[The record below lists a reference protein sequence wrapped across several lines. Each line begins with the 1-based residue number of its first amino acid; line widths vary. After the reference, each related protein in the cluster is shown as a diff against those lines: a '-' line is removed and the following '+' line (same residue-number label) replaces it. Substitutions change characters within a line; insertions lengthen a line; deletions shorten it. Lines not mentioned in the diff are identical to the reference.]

1 MDKEVNYEDLGLILT
16 PEQLAVLEA
25 DDGAESAGDTD
36 ADGEKAPD
44 AEDAADAPDGG
55 ESETSESDAGADED
69 GADGGVPDDD
79 ADDDA
84 DKAILA
90 KDGKHTIPYEKLV
103 EAREAEKS
111 AKAEAQALRERIAQ
125 LEKGAEKPEGK
136 TADDSD
142 NSLFGDFSDEDM
154 KKGVEKLIQEK
165 LAGYEASLKQQEAAK
180 AHYREIYTA
189 HPDADSIVESR
200 ELEEWLAGQNPLVRK
215 AFHDA
220 LKDGT
225 AAEVIGA
232 FDMFKAAKS
241 AAEPEKP
248 VEKPAEKPPVR
259 KNTPNTL
266 SDIPAGR
273 DHTASDSPLDNL
285 SGNALAEKLASMTE
299 EQVEKF
305 LNS

>member
-111 AKAEAQALRERIAQ
+111 AKAEAEALRKRIEELER
-125 LEKGAEKPEGK
+125 GAEKPEVK

-165 LAGYEASLKQQEAAK
+165 LAGYEANLKQQEAAK

-200 ELEEWLAGQNPLVRK
+200 ELKEWLDAQNPLVRK
-215 AFHDA
+215 AFNDA

-241 AAEPEKP
+241 AAEPEKS

-259 KNTPNTL
+259 KNAPNTL

-273 DHTASDSPLDNL
+273 DHTASDSPLDHL

>member
-1 MDKEVNYEDLGLILT
+1 MGGI
-16 PEQLAVLEA
+16 
-25 DDGAESAGDTD
+25 AG
-36 ADGEKAPD
+36 GRQYGR
-44 AEDAADAPDGG
+44 GG
-55 ESETSESDAGADED
+55 RRGYRR
-69 GADGGVPDDD
+69 GGRR
-79 ADDDA
+79 A
-84 DKAILA
+84 DKVIRA

-125 LEKGAEKPEGK
+125 LEKGAEKPGVE
-136 TADDSD
+136 TADGSD
-142 NSLFGDFSDEDM
+142 NSLFGDFSDEDV

-165 LAGYEASLKQQEAAK
+165 LAGYEADMKRQEAAK

-215 AFHDA
+215 AFNDA
-220 LKDGT
+220 LKDGI

-248 VEKPAEKPPVR
+248 AEKPPAG

-273 DHTASDSPLDNL
+273 DHTASDGPPDYL

>member
-1 MDKEVNYEDLGLILT
+1 MEDEVNYEDLGLILT

-25 DDGAESAGDTD
+25 DDGAESVGDTD

-55 ESETSESDAGADED
+55 ESETSESDAGAEE
-69 GADGGVPDDD
+69 GGSDGGVPDDD
-79 ADDDA
+79 AD
-84 DKAILA
+84 KVIRA

-165 LAGYEASLKQQEAAK
+165 LAGYEANLKQQEAAK

-200 ELEEWLAGQNPLVRK
+200 ELKEWLDGQNPLVRK
-215 AFHDA
+215 AFNDA

-225 AAEVIGA
+225 TAEVIGA
-232 FDMFKAAKS
+232 FDLFKAAKS

-248 VEKPAEKPPVR
+248 VEKPAEKPSVR

>member
-1 MDKEVNYEDLGLILT
+1 MEDEIDYEDLGLILT

-55 ESETSESDAGADED
+55 KPETSESDADARED
-69 GADGGVPDDD
+69 GSDGGVPDDD
-79 ADDDA
+79 AD
-84 DKAILA
+84 KVIRA

-111 AKAEAQALRERIAQ
+111 AKAEAEALRKRIAQ
-125 LEKGAEKPEGK
+125 LEKGAEKPEVK
-136 TADDSD
+136 TADDSG

-165 LAGYEASLKQQEAAK
+165 LAGYEANLKQQEAAK

-200 ELEEWLAGQNPLVRK
+200 ELEEWLDAQNPLVRK

-232 FDMFKAAKS
+232 FDLFKAAKS

-248 VEKPAEKPPVR
+248 DEKPDEKPVEKPPVR

-273 DHTASDSPLDNL
+273 DHTASDSPLDHL

>member
-1 MDKEVNYEDLGLILT
+1 M
-16 PEQLAVLEA
+16 
-25 DDGAESAGDTD
+25 
-36 ADGEKAPD
+36 
-44 AEDAADAPDGG
+44 
-55 ESETSESDAGADED
+55 
-69 GADGGVPDDD
+69 
-79 ADDDA
+79 
-84 DKAILA
+84 
-90 KDGKHTIPYEKLV
+90 
-103 EAREAEKS
+103 
-111 AKAEAQALRERIAQ
+111 RERIEE
-125 LEKGAEKPEGK
+125 LEKGAEKPGVE
-136 TADDSD
+136 TADGSD
-142 NSLFGDFSDEDM
+142 NSLFGDFSDEDV

-165 LAGYEASLKQQEAAK
+165 LAGYEADMKRQEAAK

-215 AFHDA
+215 AFNDA

-248 VEKPAEKPPVR
+248 AEKPLAG

-273 DHTASDSPLDNL
+273 DHTASDGPPDYL

>member
-1 MDKEVNYEDLGLILT
+1 M
-16 PEQLAVLEA
+16 
-25 DDGAESAGDTD
+25 
-36 ADGEKAPD
+36 
-44 AEDAADAPDGG
+44 
-55 ESETSESDAGADED
+55 
-69 GADGGVPDDD
+69 
-79 ADDDA
+79 
-84 DKAILA
+84 
-90 KDGKHTIPYEKLV
+90 
-103 EAREAEKS
+103 
-111 AKAEAQALRERIAQ
+111 RERIEE
-125 LEKGAEKPEGK
+125 LEKGAEKPGVE
-136 TADDSD
+136 TADGSD
-142 NSLFGDFSDEDM
+142 NSLFGDFSDEDV

-165 LAGYEASLKQQEAAK
+165 LAGYEADMKRQEAAK

-215 AFHDA
+215 AFNDA

-225 AAEVIGA
+225 A
-232 FDMFKAAKS
+232 S

-248 VEKPAEKPPVR
+248 AEKPPAG

-273 DHTASDSPLDNL
+273 DHTASDGPPDYL